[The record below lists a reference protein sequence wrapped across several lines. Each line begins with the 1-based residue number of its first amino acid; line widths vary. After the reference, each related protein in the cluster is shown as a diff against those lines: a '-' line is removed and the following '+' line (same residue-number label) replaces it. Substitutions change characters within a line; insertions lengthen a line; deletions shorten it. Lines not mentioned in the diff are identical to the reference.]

1 MSVLTLF
8 LIVLPL
14 LFSVGGYSK
23 PINPKSMTVAESE
36 EAENDL
42 QDDPIVQQQQLKQF
56 QEQQQQ
62 NISGGSS
69 GYSITNKKGTA
80 PLAPKA
86 GPNTQSQI
94 TVFNSKDLEKKIATR
109 VKHPFMLPNQL
120 FLKIKKKLGDTQG
133 EGYVD
138 ESVVPQK
145 RWAVKYYK
153 LVAIIWNV
161 KKPKAMITDRV
172 KNIHVFYMNDHIGN
186 NEGIITAIRS
196 GEVVI
201 KEKEAEIKLKMQ

>member
-1 MSVLTLF
+1 MSVLKLF

-14 LFSVGGYSK
+14 VFSVGGYSK
-23 PINPKSMTVAESE
+23 PIDSRTMTVAESE

-42 QDDPIVQQQQLKQF
+42 QDDPKEQQQQLKQF
-56 QEQQQQ
+56 QQQQ

-69 GYSITNKKGTA
+69 SNSIINKKGTK
-80 PLAPKA
+80 PVDPKA
-86 GPNTQSQI
+86 GPNTQSPM

-120 FLKIKKKLGDTQG
+120 FLKIKKKMGDTQG

-161 KKPKAMITDRV
+161 KKPKAMITDRES
-172 KNIHVFYMNDHIGN
+172 NIHVFYMNDHIGN

-201 KEKEAEIKLKMQ
+201 KEKGAEIKLKMQ